1 MGEPVAS
8 VSLPYNWPMHSA
20 ARFILQS
27 ALCKNACQNGA
38 KTQINLAT
46 IMLKRLNL
54 TGSTLRPGSV
64 AEKARIARAL
74 LENVW
79 PKIEAGLVR
88 PIVHSVFQLQEATAA
103 HRLMED
109 GGHIGKIVLKVG
121 SS

>member
-1 MGEPVAS
+1 
-8 VSLPYNWPMHSA
+8 
-20 ARFILQS
+20 
-27 ALCKNACQNGA
+27 
-38 KTQINLAT
+38 
-46 IMLKRLNL
+46 MLKRLNL